1 MPQKQEEILP
11 LFLNCDSAVEQ
22 LKPNESLFVKGMGWD
37 INANPVQG
45 IGSNN
50 PTGEGQNLLKLTP
63 TRSNI
68 PVLNVQLPAGYNKCT
83 GSFESVTTQ
92 DAFHLNFN
100 SNGNHGIYILS
111 GNTGL
116 WQTVV
121 IDPNLLFSDE
131 QEAAIPDHRCRLR
144 FVKDAEG
151 NIIEK
156 YLLITDGKGWQ
167 KYINVIAAIKSNG
180 FDAGLYPYWKLLPP
194 HFDRRELF
202 EWPVRPPMYKPI
214 ASLLPNTPADLNKY
228 NELVDTAFQ
237 FAYGFQNTDGRGII
251 LSPYSLPI
259 YVKTEDYLSNPDNL
273 PKNIQLVFYAGSCM
287 TEKIIIYVRQ
297 CKRQLSGI
305 TDLQNWGDWFKY
317 DTINKFT
324 DCGVNSKEVIG
335 NEYWLRTDPWSTF
348 NYDPILN
355 TIKYV
360 FDNSKQGQII
370 SQEDA
375 LMIQNSM
382 PQLSKG
388 LSDLGDA
395 MLLANNRYDY
405 DNFPCDVTGKMDVI
419 VKEKPSTFC
428 PAPLR
433 NIKMYA
439 YVGYAADTFAWYSQV
454 GYYDGADTQERFGGV
469 YINEGTHTV
478 TISIDISKTF
488 SCDFADKSAFCLYL
502 KGTPYYTVGK
512 WYVVNS
518 DNSLTKIDNLLDG
531 SLDSTRS
538 FIQSVF
544 DASGY
549 FVCLFE
555 LAVPAGRYNATI
567 GRHNVSLSGDFRN
580 TSTYI
585 MGIANSRIKSTF
597 GPFTV
602 IKPDITVGA
611 LTSYSKEMEIDCTAG
626 DIDTWGN
633 GHDLFYI
640 FSPSTTQQGNRK
652 FRFIEGYV
660 KESRNDPFPA
670 ELLPYGL
677 NHGGADISGQITDK
691 NGFYFAN
698 TKAANADVTDVEFTI
713 KLNCA
718 YPFVFS
724 YPTSQSGSG
733 WRVNNT
739 IYLSDHNGNV
749 VGDCNRIIYTGKITD
764 LTGTIGYSNIGISIV
779 DGSTVYTQQDG
790 TFTLIAHNGQPTL
803 RQSNVY
809 VNAGGNFL
817 ITISNCGQIPLFHF
831 SENNSPCINCQKRTY
846 PFPLNLAIVVQN
858 QNQTSLKQGGKYSV
872 GFAVADL
879 AGRLTFVNVIKEVS
893 VPSFL
898 QRNDILATYFQIAIS
913 GALQF
918 IKTMPDTSWFS
929 PYVSRATNILR
940 FVEWVGDNVAYI
952 DNNGQV
958 VSDAASAVFVSITIT
973 SLYDYNVAR
982 NFSTLANYQFVDG
995 DRVKILDNG
1004 DGQLFDT
1011 ATYGTPIDLR
1021 ILGTNYNQA
1030 AITAG
1035 LLPNTSTT
1043 PVINNN
1049 INTTTA
1055 AQQAQNTA
1063 VTILVPYDSRLDK
1076 LVGKTGF
1083 WIEIDTPAQVSDV
1096 IPFLEMGGFY
1106 PIINGEVA
1114 IFTGY
1119 SNGQPTYTYPTTIDI
1134 DFWDTYFLQRTITIK
1149 DVGNKFFAHPFESPN
1164 ISDSFGPN
1172 ITSGGRLG
1180 NVKNDNAKQRWLPGS
1195 IIKSDDF
1202 ISEGLLNG
1210 LGTFRSKNKKDFGS
1224 YPYGGILAVII
1235 DMNIICFICEN
1246 DYFTTNYNFHYTYP
1260 NEQGVMITNLN
1271 NGVSE
1276 PFQKVGNHYG
1286 VAAEDTATVGFYDKW
1301 IWWYD
1306 RKNQGFIIC
1315 DYRSAKDV
1323 SRFDANEGT
1332 QGYIQSLIETKTNFI
1347 TNWNKNHDLKDR
1359 FDVITGID
1367 MERNN
1372 IYLSFRPRRNNT
1384 NDLSSYVNQRRNWQT
1399 NYQETLVYNIG
1410 MGRWTRS
1417 EGFVPEA
1424 YGKLRGNVTGTQLL
1438 SFAAGKPY
1446 LHNLGNTSFNEFY
1459 GAQTEPIIMAVFNGE
1474 KELVKMNQS
1483 LSLDSNPFG
1492 WFVDLM
1498 YTNFPNSFSYLS
1510 TNKFGNKEQ
1519 LFYAAILRNMNS
1531 YPNPDP
1537 EQLFRSMLQDGYRMV
1552 GQYLVFRLV
1561 GDPTK
1566 LNQYNEL
1573 TNIYLLNAYSSGNKK

>member
-1 MPQKQEEILP
+1 MAQKQEEILP
-11 LFLNCDSAVEQ
+11 LFLNADSAVEL

-37 INANPVQG
+37 ISANPVQG

-68 PVLNVQLPAGYNKCT
+68 PVLNVTLPTGYNKCVGT
-83 GSFESVTTQ
+83 FESVTTQ

-100 SNGNHGIYILS
+100 SEGNHGVYVLS
-111 GNTGL
+111 GNTGI
-116 WQTVV
+116 WQTVA
-121 IDPNLLFSDE
+121 IDSNLLFSDE
-131 QEAAIPDHRCRLR
+131 QEAFMADHRCRLR

-167 KYINVIAAIKSNG
+167 KYINVIAAIRTNG

-214 ASLLPNTPADLNKY
+214 AILLPNTPADLNKN

-237 FAYGFQNTDGRGII
+237 FAYGFQNTDGRGIV

-273 PKNIQLVFYAGSCM
+273 PKNIQLVLYAGSCM

-297 CKRQLSGI
+297 CKRQLTGI

-324 DCGVNSKEVIG
+324 DCGVNSPGVIG
-335 NEYWLRTDPWSTF
+335 NDYWLRTGQWNDF
-348 NYDPILN
+348 NYDTVQN
-355 TIKYV
+355 TIQYV

-375 LMIQNSM
+375 LMIQNAM

-388 LSDLGDA
+388 ISDLGDS
-395 MLLANNRYDY
+395 MLLADNRYDY
-405 DNFPCDVTGKMDVI
+405 DNFPCDVTNKMDVV
-419 VKEKPSTFC
+419 VKEKASTFC

-433 NIKMYA
+433 TVRMYA
-439 YVGYAADTFAWYSQV
+439 YIGYAADTFAYISQV
-454 GYYDGADTQERFGGV
+454 GYFNGDDTQERFGGV
-469 YINEGTHTV
+469 YINQGNNEV
-478 TISIDISKTF
+478 TISVDESKTF
-488 SCDFADKSAFCLYL
+488 DLSFADKSAFCLYL

-518 DNSLTKIDNLLDG
+518 DNSLTKIDDLLDG
-531 SLDSTRS
+531 SLDSTKA

-544 DASGY
+544 LAGGY

-555 LAVPAGRYNATI
+555 LSVPAGRYDATI
-567 GRHNVSLSGDFRN
+567 GRHNVALSGDFRN

-585 MGIANSRIKSTF
+585 MGIADSRFKSTF
-597 GPFTV
+597 GATTV
-602 IKPDITVGA
+602 ITPLA
-611 LTSYSKEMEIDCTAG
+611 LKTYSKEIEIDCTAG
-626 DIDTWGN
+626 NVDTWGN
-633 GHDLFYI
+633 GRDLFYI
-640 FSPSTTQQGNRK
+640 FAPSTTQQGNRH
-652 FRFIEGYV
+652 FRFIEGYL
-660 KESRNDPFPA
+660 KEDRNDPFPV
-670 ELLPYGL
+670 ELFPYGMD
-677 NHGGADISGQITDK
+677 HGGADVSGQITDK
-691 NGFYFAN
+691 NGFYFAT
-698 TKAANADVTDVEFTI
+698 TKANNANIVDIQFTC

-718 YPFVFS
+718 YPTVFTS
-724 YPTSQSGSG
+724 PTSQAGSG
-733 WRVNNT
+733 WRPNNIT
-739 IYLSDHNGNV
+739 YLSDHNGNV
-749 VGDCNRIIYTGKITD
+749 VGDCNRIIYNGKITD

-779 DGSTVYTQQDG
+779 DGSTVYTKSDG
-790 TFTLIAHNGQPTL
+790 TFILIVHNGQPTL
-803 RQSNVY
+803 RQSNIY
-809 VNAGGNFL
+809 VNSGGNFL
-817 ITISNCGQIPLFHF
+817 ITIANCGQIPVFNF
-831 SENNSPCINCQKRTY
+831 SENNSPCINCQPRTY

-858 QNQTSLKQGGKYSV
+858 QNQTSLKQGGKYAV
-872 GFAVADL
+872 GFVVADL
-879 AGRLTFVNVIKEVS
+879 AGRMTFVKLIKEVS

-898 QRNDILATYFQIAIS
+898 QRNDILATYFQLAIS

-918 IKTMPDTSWFS
+918 TKSMPDAAWFS

-940 FVEWVGDNVAYI
+940 YVEWVGDNVAYI

-973 SLYDYNVAR
+973 SLYDYNIAR

-1035 LLPNTSTT
+1035 LIPNPSPT

-1049 INTTTA
+1049 INTTSAVQT
-1055 AQQAQNTA
+1055 AQNTA

-1076 LVGKTGF
+1076 LVDHTGF
-1083 WIEIDTPAQVSDV
+1083 WIEIDTPAQASDL
-1096 IPFLEMGGFY
+1096 IPFMELGGFF
-1106 PIINGEVA
+1106 PIINGEIA

-1119 SNGQPTYTYPTTIDI
+1119 SNGQPTYNYPTTIDI

-1164 ISDSFGPN
+1164 ISDSFGPK
-1172 ITSGGRLG
+1172 ITSGGRVG
-1180 NVKNDNAKQRWLPGS
+1180 NVKNDNAKQRWLPGG

-1210 LGTFRSKNKKDFGS
+1210 LGTFRSSNKKDFGS
-1224 YPYGGILAVII
+1224 YPYGGIMAVIT

-1246 DYFTTNYNFHYTYP
+1246 DFFTTNYNFHYTYP

-1286 VAAEDTATVGFYDKW
+1286 VSGEDTQTVGFYDKW

-1315 DYRSAKDV
+1315 DYKNAKDV
-1323 SRFDANEGT
+1323 SRFDSGEGT
-1332 QGYIQSLIETKTNFI
+1332 QGYMQSFIETKTNFI
-1347 TNWNKNHDLKDR
+1347 TNWNNIHELKDR
-1359 FDVITGID
+1359 FDVITGVD

-1372 IYLSFRPRRNNT
+1372 IYFSFRPRRNNS
-1384 NDLSSYVNQRRNWQT
+1384 NDISSYVNQRRNWQT

-1410 MGRWTRS
+1410 IGRWTRT

-1424 YGKLRGNVTGTQLL
+1424 FGKLRGNATGTQLL

-1446 LHNLGNTSFNEFY
+1446 LHNSGNTGFNKFY
-1459 GAQTEPIIMAVFNGE
+1459 GAQIESVIMGVFNGE
-1474 KELVKMNQS
+1474 KELVKMDQS
-1483 LSLDSNPFG
+1483 ISLDVNPFG
-1492 WFVDLM
+1492 WFVDLI
-1498 YTNFPNSFSYLS
+1498 YTDFKNSFSYLS
-1510 TNKFGNKEQ
+1510 VNQFKFKEG
-1519 LFYAAILRNMNS
+1519 LSYAAILRNMNS
-1531 YPNPDP
+1531 YLSPEPD
-1537 EQLFRSMLQDGYRMV
+1537 QLFRSGLYDGYRLV

-1561 GDPTK
+1561 GDPAHV
-1566 LNQYNEL
+1566 NDYSEL